1 MLDSVSHMRTGGLSA
16 LLGRHKTDV
25 TCGQTSFVLQ
35 SVMPVRNLAAIS
47 SCGEVISRVDRAWGH
62 WELRWGHWERACSV
76 EERAEALP

>member
-35 SVMPVRNLAAIS
+35 YVMPVRNLAAIS
-47 SCGEVISRVDRAWGH
+47 SCGEII
-62 WELRWGHWERACSV
+62 
-76 EERAEALP
+76 